1 MNSKKQIN
9 EEKLYEYIELMK
21 VVKESTNPNIFAKVC
36 LKNNTLR
43 TLAGYTKDS
52 NQDNFNEYV
61 KKFLDKLAYDEHNKK
76 VQLAKKENNNEEL
89 KRLSREVMGMAGYI
103 NSEDSKQINEYAK
116 SFVDRTLLDKQLSR
130 LYKAMENGDNKVV
143 DEVYKKIY
151 TMTSYSDNRP
161 YGVVNEYA
169 QSFVDAR
176 MDKYI
181 KKGIHTPAID
191 DEKYVI

>member
-1 MNSKKQIN
+1 MDNKKQIN
-9 EEKLYEYIELMK
+9 EEKMYEYIELMK
-21 VVKESTNPNIFAKVC
+21 VVKENISPNIFAKVC
-36 LKNNTLR
+36 LNNNTLR

-76 VQLAKKENNNEEL
+76 VQIAKKENNNEEL

-103 NSEDSKQINEYAK
+103 NGEDEKPINEYAK

-130 LYKAMENGDNKVV
+130 LYKAMEAGDTQVV

-181 KKGIHTPAID
+181 KKGIHTPTID